1 VLVVLSD
8 PSSLIPVI
16 TAVILINLDQSLD
29 CIEHSDELELTSKP
43 RSTSIWFDTKSIVV
57 PNGCR
62 LPSRGKPIDD
72 NSVWLLSEATS
83 SHCGHHKNDQ

>member
-1 VLVVLSD
+1 MLVVLSE

-16 TAVILINLDQSLD
+16 TAVILISLDQSLD

-57 PNGCR
+57 PNG
-62 LPSRGKPIDD
+62 
-72 NSVWLLSEATS
+72 
-83 SHCGHHKNDQ
+83 